1 MLRLLVDDR
10 HVCLVAVAKPIP
22 EPAAP
27 LPAAADLAAAN
38 EADSST
44 DSCAASPASSADEP
58 NDVPDTEPLSLPGPS
73 IAISPAAG
81 HISSLTTPE
90 STPSSSLFLSTRTGG
105 LLPPRRKRFLA
116 PRGQDGRI
124 NNTPATSV
132 FTDMLAERGA
142 PTKRYTLDDLPG
154 PTEDVARTRVRKVL
168 AIPPAHS
175 SANGSAASGSLSAV
189 DTETIVGVV
198 SAKVSLVH
206 APSEDSLWAPS
217 SSESGKDEPSALI
230 DIHLLTLAIAPEE
243 RGQGLGAK
251 LLSALHGECMIKSR
265 LMALRI
271 ARPRKGRSWGAIP
284 TVAPLTPRFID
295 LPDEKFGSAASTTTD
310 MLASIETLPGNK
322 SDGDDEGI
330 VATLLASA
338 PPEPEGKHLTRTFL
352 EVHPANLHAM
362 ALYTAHGFH
371 RPTEPSRA
379 VKKGFYRGDTRIATR
394 ERAKPGGTDAWV
406 LERFDGPLPSVER

>member
-1 MLRLLVDDR
+1 MDDR

-22 EPAAP
+22 EPRAP
-27 LPAAADLAAAN
+27 LPAAADLARATD
-38 EADSST
+38 ADSG
-44 DSCAASPASSADEP
+44 DSCAASPASSAEDLDEQ
-58 NDVPDTEPLSLPGPS
+58 PDPDSLALPASATAP
-73 IAISPAAG
+73 SPATGQA
-81 HISSLTTPE
+81 SNMTTPE
-90 STPSSSLFLSTRTGG
+90 STPSSSLFLSSRTRG
-105 LLPPRRKRFLA
+105 LLPPRRKKFLA

-132 FTDMLAERGA
+132 FSDLLAERGA
-142 PTKRYTLDDLPG
+142 PGKRFTLDDLPG
-154 PTEDVARTRVRKVL
+154 PTEEVSQTRVRKVL
-168 AIPPAHS
+168 AVPPAQS
-175 SANGSAASGSLSAV
+175 QNGAQGATSGSLARV

-198 SAKVSLVH
+198 SARVSVVI
-206 APSEDSLWAPS
+206 APSEDSLFAPDS
-217 SSESGKDEPSALI
+217 SGGKDEASSLI
-230 DIHLLTLAIAPEE
+230 DVHVLTLAIAPEE

-251 LLSALHGECMIKSR
+251 LLSALHGECMAKSR

-295 LPDEKFGSAASTTTD
+295 LPDEKFGCEPTADLLSSV
-310 MLASIETLPGNK
+310 ETLPGK
-322 SDGDDEGI
+322 PSAVDDEV
-330 VATLLASA
+330 VALLAAA
-338 PPEPEGKHLTRTFL
+338 PPAPEGKHLTRTFL

-371 RPTEPSRA
+371 RPSEPSRA

-406 LERFDGPLPSVER
+406 LERFDGPLPIN